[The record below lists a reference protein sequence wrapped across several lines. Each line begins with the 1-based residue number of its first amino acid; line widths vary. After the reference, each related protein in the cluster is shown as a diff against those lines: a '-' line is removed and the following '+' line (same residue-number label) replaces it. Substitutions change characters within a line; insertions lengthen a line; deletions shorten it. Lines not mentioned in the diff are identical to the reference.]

1 MIEVSKRR
9 LLVDGR
15 PRIVLAGE
23 LHYFRVPRAEW
34 EQRLELAVEIG
45 CDTIASYIPWLFHE
59 LPDGAIDVAGAS
71 APERDVGAFIDL
83 CGAHGLSFLA
93 RPGPFVMAELKNEGL
108 PFRLYAEHPEIM
120 PSGWDGRPA
129 PTATVD
135 YLAPAYLDEC
145 DRWYG
150 AIMPLLATRLATRG
164 GPVTAVQLDNE
175 VGMLAWVSNSPDL
188 TPQALRELRG
198 WIREHRAG
206 AASVYP
212 MIDAADQTWAD
223 AVRTPREQWA
233 GALRI
238 DLSRFMRWRFA
249 SYIEHL
255 RARAESLGVTG
266 VPFCINIHGT
276 SDGGGESF
284 GIGISQLVDAYAGV
298 SGMLSGSDHYVGNL
312 TLDTYTDLYVM
323 NAQQAAVH
331 GADQPVTSL
340 EFEAGTGDYGG
351 GFDLQ
356 YEPST
361 IDLKTRLHVA
371 QGVRLFNYYLLAGGI
386 NPPLDVA
393 VHDGNDRLSFTGER
407 HGTAAP
413 IGPEGQR
420 GDTFTAT
427 RKVIRAIRAAEP
439 WLADADQELD
449 DLSLGLI
456 LDAYATEYTHPDSAA
471 MVGAA
476 ADLHL
481 HRGAG
486 ERRALAKSALML
498 GYRFDATHLERSAV
512 RVGTDGR
519 PACLL
524 VATARHMDEA
534 VQQRLVDHVAA
545 GGSLVALGPVPEVD
559 LSGAVCAVLAEAL
572 GLRPGPVLADGPHSY
587 PSVIAHGWAAPFPET
602 RVGWRQSLDGSAG
615 QMVLT
620 DVGGTVCGVEATH
633 GLGRAVVLAA
643 ALPSSP
649 ILFGRVLDRLGVR
662 RGLELTASVPGV
674 FATTTRDGAGNR
686 LLHVINI
693 SGYRPDVSIRVAG
706 VDRELRLRPAPHAG
720 YMLPL
725 GVELGQARLAWA
737 NAELLAVSGGQVRF
751 GPPAGDVLEVE
762 WDGSRPT
769 LPIVRGPIADQG

>member
-9 LLVDGR
+9 LLVEGR

-23 LHYFRVPRAEW
+23 VHYFRVPRAEW
-34 EQRLELAVEIG
+34 GHRLELAVEIG

-59 LPDGAIDVAGAS
+59 LPDGTIDVTGAS

-83 CGAHGLSFLA
+83 CDAHGLSFLA
-93 RPGPFVMAELKNEGL
+93 RPGPFIMAELKNEGL
-108 PFRLYAEHPEIM
+108 PYRLYREHPEIV

-135 YLAPAYLDEC
+135 YLATAYLDEC

-188 TPQALRELRG
+188 TPQALSELRS
-198 WIREHRAG
+198 WIREHRAD
-206 AASVYP
+206 AVDIYP
-212 MIDAADQTWAD
+212 MIDAADGMWAH
-223 AVRTPREQWA
+223 AVHTPEDQWA

-238 DLSRFMRWRFA
+238 DLPRFMRGRFA
-249 SYIEHL
+249 RYIEHL
-255 RARAESLGVTG
+255 RARAETLGVTG

-276 SDGGGESF
+276 ADGGGEPF
-284 GIGISQLVDAYAGV
+284 GIGISQLVDTYAGV
-298 SGMLSGSDHYVGNL
+298 PGMLSGSDHYVGNL

-331 GADQPVTSL
+331 DADQPVTSL
-340 EFEAGTGDYGG
+340 EFEAGSGDYGG

-361 IDLKTRLHVA
+361 IDLKTRLHLT

-386 NPPLDVA
+386 NPPLDAA
-393 VHDGNDRLSFTGER
+393 VHDGNDRISFTGER

-413 IGPEGQR
+413 IGPEGQH
-420 GDTFTAT
+420 GDTFAAT
-427 RKVIRAIRAAEP
+427 RDLVRAVRAAEP
-439 WLADADQELD
+439 WLADGDQELD
-449 DLSLGLI
+449 ELSLGLI
-456 LDAYATEYTHPDSAA
+456 LDAYATEYTHPDSAPMLA
-471 MVGAA
+471 VA
-476 ADLHL
+476 ADLRT

-486 ERRALAKSALML
+486 ERRALARSALML

-512 RVGTDGR
+512 RIGTDGR

-524 VATARHMDEA
+524 VATARHMDAA
-534 VQQRLVDHVAA
+534 VQHRLVDHVAA
-545 GGSLVALGPVPEVD
+545 GGSLLALGPVPEAD
-559 LSGAVCAVLAEAL
+559 LSGAACGVLAEAF
-572 GLRPGPVLADGPHSY
+572 GLRPGPVLTDGPHSY

-602 RVGWRQSLDGSAG
+602 RVAWRQSLAGSAG
-615 QMVLT
+615 EPVLT
-620 DVGGTVCGVEATH
+620 DVGGTVCGVEVMH
-633 GLGRAVVLAA
+633 GKGRAVVLAA
-643 ALPSSP
+643 ALPTSP
-649 ILFGRVLDRLGVR
+649 VLFGRVLERLGVR
-662 RGLELTASVPGV
+662 RGLELTTSTPGV
-674 FATTTRDGAGNR
+674 FATTTRDTAGNR

-693 SGYRPDVSIRVAG
+693 SGYRPEVSITVAG
-706 VDRELRLRPAPHAG
+706 VDRELMLRPAPYTG

-725 GVELGQARLAWA
+725 GVKVGQQRLAWA
-737 NAELLAVSGGQVRF
+737 NAELLGASDGQVRF
-751 GPPAGDVLEVE
+751 GPPAGTVLEVE
-762 WDGSRPT
+762 WSGTQT
-769 LPIVRGPIADQG
+769 LLTDVHE